1 MGYDGP
7 MDSAEGC
14 YMKREYAEAYVRWY
28 HEKTVNINFLF
39 TMVELYLP
47 FAVPSVAFAHVS
59 KKFVSAV
66 LLVAV
71 ILFQS
76 IVAIILKRKFSRLTY
91 YQQFLLTGLATL
103 YTSFVFLLLSIS
115 YVEVSEF
122 WPGYYVI
129 FPAAWLLI
137 VGVNLG
143 WTWWRVKSGYYVGRE
158 EGKEPQKLAGS
169 VLIFSVAGV
178 IVARMTGPLLGQTAI
193 RTIVVWG
200 IFILSALFT
209 VGCPNLLK
217 AHLVRKYQIY
227 GASVEAY
234 EPDTEKK
241 KPLLLRI
248 FLVLLVGA
256 LIVIGIPLAI
266 DIITHYLGV

>member
-1 MGYDGP
+1 
-7 MDSAEGC
+7 
-14 YMKREYAEAYVRWY
+14 
-28 HEKTVNINFLF
+28 
-39 TMVELYLP
+39 
-47 FAVPSVAFAHVS
+47 
-59 KKFVSAV
+59 
-66 LLVAV
+66 
-71 ILFQS
+71 
-76 IVAIILKRKFSRLTY
+76 
-91 YQQFLLTGLATL
+91 
-103 YTSFVFLLLSIS
+103 
-115 YVEVSEF
+115 
-122 WPGYYVI
+122 
-129 FPAAWLLI
+129 
-137 VGVNLG
+137 
-143 WTWWRVKSGYYVGRE
+143 
-158 EGKEPQKLAGS
+158 
-169 VLIFSVAGV
+169 
-178 IVARMTGPLLGQTAI
+178 MTGPLLGQTAI